1 MKITDSRRVAAPTSA
16 AKPARSRVVTPVG
29 EPAETVSVAGIPKS
43 ELTPRVMQALTQLM
57 EEVASLR
64 SELSRTK
71 AKVDELSTLAFTD
84 PLTGVFN
91 RRAFV
96 AELNRTLAV
105 VERHGQPAAIA
116 YFDLD
121 DMKAVNDGFG
131 HAGGDAAIRHV
142 ATTLKE
148 HVRQTDIVG
157 RLGGDEFGVI
167 FAYSD
172 DEASAGKV
180 RELQMRIADADI
192 PLGDRSFRIT
202 VTAGVA
208 PIKGGQSV
216 EATLD
221 LADAAMY
228 AGKASKKKVAS

>member
-1 MKITDSRRVAAPTSA
+1 MKITESRRVAQATRTEKTSKPDA
-16 AKPARSRVVTPVG
+16 AKPVS
-29 EPAETVSVAGIPKS
+29 EPSETVSIAGIPKS

-57 EEVASLR
+57 EEVANLR
-64 SELSRTK
+64 SELSKSQAR
-71 AKVDELSTLAFTD
+71 VDELTTLAFTD

-96 AELNRTLAV
+96 SELNRTLAI
-105 VERHGQPAAIA
+105 VERHGQPAAVA

-121 DMKAVNDGFG
+121 DMKSINDGFG
-131 HAGGDAAIRHV
+131 HAGGDAAIKHV

-148 HVRQTDIVG
+148 NVRQTDIVG

-172 DEASAGKV
+172 DEASSGKV
-180 RELQMRIADADI
+180 RELQTRIGDADI
-192 PLGDRSFRIT
+192 PLGDKTFR
-202 VTAGVA
+202 VSVSAGVA
-208 PIKGGQSV
+208 PIKGGQSI

-228 AGKASKKKVAS
+228 AGKATKKRAVS